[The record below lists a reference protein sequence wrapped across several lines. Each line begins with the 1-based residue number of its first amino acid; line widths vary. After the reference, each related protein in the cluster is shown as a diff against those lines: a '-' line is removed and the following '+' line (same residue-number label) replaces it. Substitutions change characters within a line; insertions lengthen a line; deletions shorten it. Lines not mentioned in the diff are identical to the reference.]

1 VLPLA
6 LRSSSANAGDADDFA
21 LDFIPEHL
29 FDNDDGFPVDG
40 WVVSH
45 GPSFPV
51 LPPAAEPAFEP
62 MPFWSQQQ
70 QLPAEWYEDMTHD
83 YTGPPP
89 AAEEAAF
96 RASQE
101 PAQPVM
107 IMFESG
113 PSSPGSSGQWAAST
127 PAPVAAPAAVDNYR
141 KYRGVRQRPWGK
153 YVAEIRDPKRRGSR
167 VWLGT
172 YDIPIEAAR
181 AYDRAAFRM
190 RGANVILNFPRMRW
204 APEAPTCWPQRPHRR
219 RRAPR
224 RRNGSR
230 GRRRTTPTSSRL

>member
-141 KYRGVRQRPWGK
+141 KYRGVR
-153 YVAEIRDPKRRGSR
+153 
-167 VWLGT
+167 
-172 YDIPIEAAR
+172 
-181 AYDRAAFRM
+181 
-190 RGANVILNFPRMRW
+190 
-204 APEAPTCWPQRPHRR
+204 
-219 RRAPR
+219 
-224 RRNGSR
+224 
-230 GRRRTTPTSSRL
+230 